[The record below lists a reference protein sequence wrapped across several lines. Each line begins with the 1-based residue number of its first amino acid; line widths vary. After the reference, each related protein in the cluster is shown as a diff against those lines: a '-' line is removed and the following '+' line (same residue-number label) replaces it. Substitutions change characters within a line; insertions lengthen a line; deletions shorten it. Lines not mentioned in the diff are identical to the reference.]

1 MLFPTC
7 FFLLYHLSLT
17 FCQWLK
23 EMKGYETALF
33 HSNLRLAEHN
43 DIKMGFQEDIDTD
56 TRKDAVPY
64 HPRILVGTIEVLGIG
79 HQLTR
84 AFRIILTEP
93 DHLFSNEYQA
103 IKRIN
108 RIGQENE
115 RTYSYRLYCKKS
127 EVEMLIVKR
136 QDARKAL
143 HDAVLAI
150 NQDGN

>member
-1 MLFPTC
+1 
-7 FFLLYHLSLT
+7 
-17 FCQWLK
+17 
-23 EMKGYETALF
+23 MKGYKTALF
-33 HSNLRLAEHN
+33 HSGLRLAERS
-43 DIKMGFQEDIDTD
+43 DIKMGFQDDIDTD
-56 TRKDAVPY
+56 TGNEAVTY
-64 HPRILVGTIEVLGIG
+64 HPRIIVGTIEVLGVG

-108 RIGQENE
+108 RIGQENKK
-115 RTYSYRLYCKKS
+115 TYSYRLYCEES

-143 HDAVLAI
+143 HDAVMAI
-150 NQDGN
+150 TQEGN